1 MWLCITIEPML
12 YFFCIPC
19 GSQHCA
25 KLLVVA
31 FMLAVMIKAKKKRKK
46 SSENSKERWCCLY
59 RFNNVLG
66 GEVDTLCK

>member
-31 FMLAVMIKAKKKRKK
+31 FMLAVMIKAKKKKK
-46 SSENSKERWCCLY
+46 KE
-59 RFNNVLG
+59 
-66 GEVDTLCK
+66 